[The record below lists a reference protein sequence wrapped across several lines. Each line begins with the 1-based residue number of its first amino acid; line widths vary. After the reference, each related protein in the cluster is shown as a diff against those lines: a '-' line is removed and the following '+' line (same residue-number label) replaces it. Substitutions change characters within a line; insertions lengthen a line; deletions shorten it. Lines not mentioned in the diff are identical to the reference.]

1 MLRNNAEKKILVDG
15 RVAADQ
21 WQRVS
26 KVQAGNITSAATVP
40 DGKVILPYTLW
51 RTLAPELVSR
61 GSEIGVWLDSN
72 ESAGLL
78 ADSAH
83 TLPLITIHFPAFTDG
98 RGFSSARLLRER
110 YGFTG
115 ELRAVGAF
123 MRDQLTFL
131 RRCGINAFVFEG
143 GEPLEVIG
151 QSLHDFSEAYQAD
164 SDHNL
169 PIFRRRALS

>member
-1 MLRNNAEKKILVDG
+1 MLQINARKNLLVDG

-21 WQRVS
+21 WQLIS
-26 KVQAGNITSAATVP
+26 KAQAGNITGAAAVP
-40 DGKVILPYTLW
+40 AGKVILPYALW
-51 RTLAPELVSR
+51 HSLAQELVLR
-61 GSEIGVWLDSN
+61 RAQIGVWLDSD
-72 ESAGLL
+72 ESAELL
-78 ADSAH
+78 ADSAG
-83 TLPLITIHFPAFTDG
+83 TLPLIAIHFPIFMDG

-131 RRCGINAFVFEG
+131 RRCGINTFVFEG
-143 GEPLEVIG
+143 EEPLEVIS
-151 QSLHDFSEAYQAD
+151 QSLHDFSDAYQAD
-164 SDHNL
+164 SDHDL